1 MAQRDPS
8 GVASDAA
15 WERSECAPEGDLGAV
30 QGPKPARNARAPLQR
45 PGRLELG
52 PVERGLDHR
61 IVPADQDRHDRSHPA
76 ARPRLEDVGQPA
88 WIRAD
93 RFEHEAVTPGQ
104 TAAWGELEEDPP
116 ARLVLDHRVADGP
129 VTAVG
134 ADTERAVEDHRFGNP
149 DVRRPQPILG
159 GANRGSRRLAQAAPP
174 WRNTRSR

>member
-1 MAQRDPS
+1 MRVRRCSAP
-8 GVASDAA
+8 VASSSA
-15 WERSECAPEGDLGAV
+15 RSNAVSTIASCQPIRTGTTGRIQRLGSASRTWV
-30 QGPKPARNARAPLQR
+30 S
-45 PGRLELG
+45 RL
-52 PVERGLDHR
+52 
-61 IVPADQDRHDRSHPA
+61 S
-76 ARPRLEDVGQPA
+76 
-88 WIRAD
+88 IRAD

-159 GANRGSRRLAQAAPP
+159 ASERIEDLADPRRRRRDVSHVHVVDLGHAISFHTVKYGFPYGTV
-174 WRNTRSR
+174 WRWR